1 MKRVLLP
8 SILLVLLAACS
19 GEDATIPAPP
29 LSAEMTLLESE
40 RETAVLA
47 PNGSMR
53 LISKGD
59 GEVLISA
66 GFFNR
71 NAIAQVDLPSRAS
84 WAPNSDRLFINDSGS
99 ASWST
104 FRLFEVSSNGGAR
117 ENPAIHRAAVA
128 ELGRLS
134 GCASVPE
141 PDATTNG
148 MAWAADGRQ
157 VYVLAQ
163 ARRETGDCHWGAVE
177 YIVVVAD
184 VTTGRLLETVQGA
197 EARRRFPTLPWAPL

>member
-1 MKRVLLP
+1 MKRTLIP
-8 SILLVLLAACS
+8 ILLSLLAACS
-19 GEDATIPAPP
+19 SGAAPVAAPP
-29 LSAEMTLLESE
+29 QPAEMTLLESE
-40 RETAVLA
+40 METAVLA
-47 PNGSMR
+47 PNGSLR
-53 LISKGD
+53 LVSRGD

-71 NAIAQVDLPSRAS
+71 APLARIKLTSNAL
-84 WAPNSDRLFINDSGS
+84 WAPDSKRLFINDSGS

-104 FRLFEVSSNGGAR
+104 FRLFEIGANGVGVER
-117 ENPAIHRAAVA
+117 PEIHRAAVA
-128 ELGRLS
+128 ELGRLNN
-134 GCASVPE
+134 CASVPE

-163 ARRETGDCHWGAVE
+163 ARRETGDCHWGAIE

-184 VTTGRLLETVQGA
+184 VKTGRLLETAPGA
-197 EARRRFPTLPWAPL
+197 EARRRFPELPWALL